1 MNVIELK
8 DMCDIQGDVPVL
20 SLDSKIEHIFYKK
33 CMENSALTLILL
45 EWANSKKIYCSH
57 TKMTV
62 FTHTNY
68 SRHDSS
74 HSVSILGSIWAI
86 IGKERIENMSVMD
99 LWLLLHCAYGHDIGM
114 PYSYNEAVK
123 LWGSVKEKDSD
134 FRMFLEECKT
144 SDDEDIRQAIR
155 YIESITEKIIPEKD
169 KDEKEQNKDL
179 ISIIRI

>member
-1 MNVIELK
+1 MKNMNVIELK

-45 EWANSKKIYCSH
+45 EWANSKKNYCSH

-114 PYSYNEAVK
+114 
-123 LWGSVKEKDSD
+123 
-134 FRMFLEECKT
+134 T
-144 SDDEDIRQAIR
+144 
-155 YIESITEKIIPEKD
+155 
-169 KDEKEQNKDL
+169 
-179 ISIIRI
+179 